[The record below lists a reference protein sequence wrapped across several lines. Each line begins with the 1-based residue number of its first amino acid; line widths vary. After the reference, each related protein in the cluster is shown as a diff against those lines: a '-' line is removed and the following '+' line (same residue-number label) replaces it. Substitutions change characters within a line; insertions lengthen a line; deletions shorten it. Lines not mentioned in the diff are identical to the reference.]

1 VTADQKR
8 HETAVLGLHDIR
20 GQNGQRRHGTNLSI
34 FCLSRIEQNRI
45 RPLFNATTDVIGYF
59 TLMASAL
66 PFWAMR
72 FVARE
77 KEGAIKIDIPWKK
90 RARFIQLVHDEN
102 ITIKSRILSL
112 QKHWDKAANNALVAK
127 AIQVCAS
134 KGVKWMMYGRMGNH
148 PALDNFKQNNGCV
161 KFELTRY
168 YVLLTRKGKI
178 ATRLGVHREMKDALP
193 QSIKY
198 RLIPVYNWISR
209 TRVRTK
215 LRSKQK
221 L

>member
-1 VTADQKR
+1 M
-8 HETAVLGLHDIR
+8 E
-20 GQNGQRRHGTNLSI
+20 
-34 FCLSRIEQNRI
+34 
-45 RPLFNATTDVIGYF
+45 
-59 TLMASAL
+59 
-66 PFWAMR
+66 
-72 FVARE
+72 
-77 KEGAIKIDIPWKK
+77 K

-102 ITIKSRILSL
+102 ITTKSRILSL

-127 AIQVCAS
+127 AIEVCAS

-148 PALDNFKQNNGCV
+148 PMLDNFKQNNGRV

-168 YVLLTRKGKI
+168 YGFLTTKGKI
-178 ATRLGVHREMKDALP
+178 AAQLGLHRKTKDALP

-198 RLIPVYNWISR
+198 LLIPVHNWISR
-209 TRVRTK
+209 TRVRIK

>member
-1 VTADQKR
+1 MHQ
-8 HETAVLGLHDIR
+8 AVASLHSA
-20 GQNGQRRHGTNLSI
+20 QNCI
-34 FCLSRIEQNRI
+34 Y
-45 RPLFNATTDVIGYF
+45 IGAYF
-59 TLMASAL
+59 HDELT
-66 PFWAMR
+66 
-72 FVARE
+72 
-77 KEGAIKIDIPWKK
+77 G
-90 RARFIQLVHDEN
+90 FIQLVHGDN

-112 QKHWDKAANNALVAK
+112 QKHWDKAVNNALVAK
-127 AIQVCAS
+127 AIQVRAS

-148 PALDNFKQNNGCV
+148 PMLDNFKQNNGCV

-168 YVLLTRKGKI
+168 YVPLTRKGKI

-198 RLIPVYNWISR
+198 RLIPVYNWLSR
-209 TRVRTK
+209 TRVRIK

>member
-1 VTADQKR
+1 
-8 HETAVLGLHDIR
+8 
-20 GQNGQRRHGTNLSI
+20 
-34 FCLSRIEQNRI
+34 
-45 RPLFNATTDVIGYF
+45 
-59 TLMASAL
+59 MASAL

-90 RARFIQLVHDEN
+90 RARFIQLIHGEN
-102 ITIKSRILSL
+102 ITIIPQILSL
-112 QKHWDKAANNALVAK
+112 QKHWDKAVNNALVAK

-134 KGVKWMMYGRMGNH
+134 KGAKWIMYDRKGNR
-148 PALDNFKQNNGCV
+148 PMLDNFKQNNGCV

-168 YVLLTRKGKI
+168 YVPLTKKGKI

-209 TRVRTK
+209 TRVRIK

>member
-1 VTADQKR
+1 M
-8 HETAVLGLHDIR
+8 E
-20 GQNGQRRHGTNLSI
+20 
-34 FCLSRIEQNRI
+34 
-45 RPLFNATTDVIGYF
+45 
-59 TLMASAL
+59 
-66 PFWAMR
+66 
-72 FVARE
+72 
-77 KEGAIKIDIPWKK
+77 K

-148 PALDNFKQNNGCV
+148 PTLDNFKQNNGCV

-168 YVLLTRKGKI
+168 YVPLTKKGKI
-178 ATRLGVHREMKDALP
+178 ATRLGLHREMKDALP

-198 RLIPVYNWISR
+198 RLIPVYN
-209 TRVRTK
+209 
-215 LRSKQK
+215 
-221 L
+221 